1 MVIENRFQGQTAI
14 VTGGASGIG
23 LGIGAR
29 IAQEKGC
36 VVLADIDEEALEQ
49 ARKSLDSLPGK
60 IESARVD
67 ITQEAEARDLIQSV
81 VKRFGQLDVLVNSAG
96 IVGKT
101 ATNILEYDLA
111 SFRNVLDINLIGSF
125 LVTKYAIEAML
136 PRQYGRILHLASIAG
151 KEGNP
156 GMAGYSVSKAGVIGL
171 VKAIGK
177 EYAHTEITVNA
188 LAPALIAT
196 PLLEDAAEESLN
208 YMTSKIPMG
217 RLGTV
222 AETAALACWI
232 VSREASFN
240 TGTVFDLSG
249 GRATY

>member
-1 MVIENRFQGQTAI
+1 MVFENRFQGQTAI

-29 IAQEKGC
+29 FAQENGR
-36 VVLADIDEEALEQ
+36 VLLADIDAEALDQ
-49 ARKSLDSLPGK
+49 ARKSLDGHPGQVETAK
-60 IESARVD
+60 VD
-67 ITQEAEARDLIQSV
+67 ITQEAEVRGLIQSV

-96 IVGKT
+96 ILGKT
-101 ATNILEYDLA
+101 ATNIHEYDLA
-111 SFRNVLDINLIGSF
+111 SFRNVLDVNLIGSF

-136 PRQYGRILHLASIAG
+136 PRKYGRILLLASISG
-151 KEGNP
+151 KDGNP

-171 VKAIGK
+171 AKAIGK
-177 EYAHTEITVNA
+177 EYAHTGITVNA
-188 LAPALIAT
+188 LAPALVAT
-196 PLLEDAAEESLN
+196 PLLADTAEESLD
-208 YMTSKIPMG
+208 YMTSRIPMG

-240 TGTVFDLSG
+240 TGAVFDLSG

>member
-1 MVIENRFQGQTAI
+1 MVFENRFQNQTAI

-29 IAQEKGC
+29 IAQEKGR
-36 VVLADIDEEALEQ
+36 VLLADIDAEALDQ
-49 ARKSLDSLPGK
+49 ARKSLDGQPGQV
-60 IESARVD
+60 ETARVD
-67 ITQEAEARDLIQSV
+67 VTQEAEVRALIQSAV
-81 VKRFGQLDVLVNSAG
+81 QRFGKLDVLVNSAG
-96 IVGKT
+96 ILGKT
-101 ATNILEYDLA
+101 ATNIHEYDLA
-111 SFRNVLDINLIGSF
+111 SFRNVLDVNLIGSF

-136 PRQYGRILHLASIAG
+136 PRQYGRILLLASISG
-151 KEGNP
+151 KDGNP

-171 VKAIGK
+171 AKAVGK
-177 EYAHTEITVNA
+177 EYAHTAITVNA
-188 LAPALIAT
+188 LAPALVAT
-196 PLLEDAAEESLN
+196 PLLADTAEESLD
-208 YMTSKIPMG
+208 YMTSRIPMG

-240 TGTVFDLSG
+240 TGAVFDLSG